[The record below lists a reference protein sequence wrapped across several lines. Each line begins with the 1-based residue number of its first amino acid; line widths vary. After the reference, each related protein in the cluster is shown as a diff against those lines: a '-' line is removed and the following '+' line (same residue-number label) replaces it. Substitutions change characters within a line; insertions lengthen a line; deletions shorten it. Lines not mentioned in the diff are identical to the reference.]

1 MMKQFNAE
9 ALTLNY
15 QLKRLVA
22 DKDSHSILAHRRAE
36 RIEVI
41 PDTYMFY
48 KVVTKDMLAP
58 GKIQFSFEPGQY
70 VRARRNSFGDVMG
83 SKGDESPTPKAK
95 VARQKVEL
103 QAYFSVSDKN
113 REPTKEN
120 HDKAVDSP
128 CGTIA
133 MPIVGKDRF
142 ENEDVFISL
151 YSMTGC
157 TVYLTP
163 SFPDLKI
170 QNFHRKLEKEFEAD
184 EADFESYL
192 VCKKWKSMNK
202 NRGADKDWL
211 IRDHV

>member
-22 DKDSHSILAHRRAE
+22 DKDSHSVLAHRRAE

-70 VRARRNSFGDVMG
+70 VRARRNSFGDV
-83 SKGDESPTPKAK
+83 KGANGGESPTPKAK

-142 ENEDVFISL
+142 ENEDVFVSL

-170 QNFHRKLEKEFEAD
+170 
-184 EADFESYL
+184 
-192 VCKKWKSMNK
+192 
-202 NRGADKDWL
+202 
-211 IRDHV
+211 